1 MDLVEREEALRTLRE
16 RLVEAASGGQVVLV
30 AGEAGVG
37 KTSVL
42 RALAAGH
49 EQLWWGAC
57 DALQT
62 PHPLAP
68 LFDIAR
74 RSGARFAPRLDG
86 PRLALFEAV
95 LDELRLAAQPM
106 LVVIE
111 DAHWADE
118 STLDLIKFLGR
129 RIERTRAM
137 LAISYRDDEV
147 AASHPLRSVIG
158 ELPSSALTRV
168 ELARLTPAG
177 VETLAQ
183 RALRSPTGLFAAT
196 QGNPF
201 FVTELLR
208 HRVDELPHTVQALV
222 LARFARLHKPAQA
235 IVRLAAIV
243 PARIERWLVDAL
255 LTPSLPDLEA
265 CLDSGLLLADAST
278 LHFRHELARVAVES
292 SLTPLVA
299 QTLHAQL
306 LHAITTGGRSLPP
319 ARLVHHAALAADA
332 AAVHRYAPTAA
343 DDARRRGAHREA
355 AAHWRTALHQ
365 ASTAGEAERQV
376 WLEAYAVECQITD
389 QLAEAIA
396 ARQTLGQSLQRSGE
410 TARQAQN
417 LSRSALV
424 YVLALRNAD
433 ADAASRRAIELV
445 EGLPAGPERAFAYW
459 VEAQL
464 RMLNR
469 DSSQSAEW
477 SRKAIA
483 LAEHFGDRQ
492 TQVAAIGTLGAAML
506 FIDYEAA
513 CVHLEQA
520 LQMALAGGLHWVA
533 ANTMTN
539 LGSGSGELFQLAAAD
554 RWLRETV
561 AFASLHQIDFYLHYA
576 TAWLGLCDL
585 YAGRWDEAA
594 GHAGDAARRAGPA
607 TTSRIMALVAL
618 GRLRVRRGSPDA
630 DDTLNQALALAQA
643 TGTLQRLGPVHAA
656 RAEAAFARGDL
667 AGATEEARAALPLA
681 LEHSHP
687 WFIGELAF
695 WCWRAGTL
703 ESAPPGCAEP
713 YALQIRGQWREA
725 AAAWAAL
732 GCPYERAR
740 ALADGD
746 VDAQRAA
753 LAIYEHLGAQ
763 PACEALR
770 RRLRE
775 AGVRGI
781 ARGVRPSTR
790 ERQYSLTT
798 RELQVLRL
806 LCDGLRNAEIA
817 DRLSRSVRTVDH
829 HLAAVFSKLG
839 VDSRIAAI
847 QAAQRAGLDAQS
859 GQPRPPK

>member
-1 MDLVEREEALRTLRE
+1 MDLVEREEILLTLRE
-16 RLVEAASGGQVVLV
+16 RLVNAASGGQVVLI

-42 RALAAGH
+42 KALAAGH
-49 EQLWWGAC
+49 EQVWWGAC

-74 RSGARFAPRLDG
+74 QAGARFADRLDG

-95 LDELRLAAQPM
+95 LDELCLAAQPILM
-106 LVVIE
+106 VIE

-118 STLDLIKFLGR
+118 ATLDLIKFLGR
-129 RIERTRAM
+129 RIGHTRAI
-137 LAISYRDDEV
+137 LAVSYRDDEV
-147 AASHPLRSVIG
+147 TAAHPLRSVIG

-168 ELARLTPAG
+168 ELPRLTPAG

-183 RALRSPTGLFAAT
+183 RALRSASGLFAAT

-208 HRVDELPHTVQALV
+208 HRIDEVPRSVQALV
-222 LARFARLHKPAQA
+222 LARFARLQKPARA
-235 IVRLAAIV
+235 IVRLASIV

-255 LTPSLPDLEA
+255 LAPSLPDLEA
-265 CLDSGLLLADAST
+265 CLDSGLMLADAST

-292 SLTPLVA
+292 SLPPLVT
-299 QTLHAQL
+299 QTLHAQV
-306 LHAITTGGRSLPP
+306 LHAITTSGRSMPP
-319 ARLVHHAALAADA
+319 ARLAHHAARAADDM
-332 AAVHRYAPTAA
+332 AVRRYAPIAA
-343 DDARRRGAHREA
+343 DDARHRGAHREA
-355 AAHWRTALHQ
+355 AAHWHTALHQ
-365 ASTAGEAERQV
+365 ASSVSPEERRV
-376 WLEAYAVECQITD
+376 WLDAYAIECQTTD

-396 ARQTLGQSLQRSGE
+396 ARQELGQSLQLSGE

-417 LSRSALV
+417 LSRCALV
-424 YVLALRNAD
+424 YVLALRNAE
-433 ADAASRRAIELV
+433 ADAASQRAIALL
-445 EGLPAGPERAFAYW
+445 EGLPAGPEKAFAYW

-469 DSSQSAEW
+469 DASQSAEW

-483 LAEHFGDRQ
+483 LAEEFGDRH
-492 TQVAAIGTLGAAML
+492 TQVAALGTLGAAML
-506 FIDYEAA
+506 FIDFEAA
-513 CVHLEQA
+513 CLHLKRA
-520 LQMALAGGLHWVA
+520 LQMALADGLHWVA
-533 ANTMTN
+533 ANTLTN
-539 LGSGSGELFQLAAAD
+539 LGSGSCELFHLAEGD

-576 TAWLGLCDL
+576 TAWLGLCEL
-585 YAGRWDEAA
+585 YTGRWNEAA
-594 GHAGDAARRAGPA
+594 SHAGDAARRSGPA

-618 GRLRVRRGSPDA
+618 GRLSVRRGDPGA
-630 DDTLNQALALAQA
+630 DDALDQALTLAQA

-667 AGATEEARAALPLA
+667 AATAEEARAALPLA
-681 LEHSHP
+681 LEHGHP
-687 WFIGELAF
+687 WFMGELAF

-703 ESAPPGCAEP
+703 ESAPAGCAEP
-713 YALQIRGQWREA
+713 FGLQIGGRWREA

-732 GCPYERAR
+732 ACPFEEAR

-746 VDAQRAA
+746 IDAQRAA
-753 LAIYEHLGAQ
+753 LAIFERLGAQ
-763 PACEALR
+763 PASEALR

-775 AGVRGI
+775 SGVRGV

-790 ERQYSLTT
+790 ERQYGLTT

-806 LCDGLRNAEIA
+806 LCEGLRNAEIA
-817 DRLSRSVRTVDH
+817 ARLSRSVRTVDH
-829 HLAAVFSKLG
+829 HLAAVFAKLG
-839 VDSRIAAI
+839 VDSRMAAI
-847 QAAQRAGLDAQS
+847 QGAQRAGLVAQS
-859 GQPRPPK
+859 GQVRAPK